1 VGWRGMSNSC
11 AASYV
16 PIGLRRT
23 LCRPDLADS
32 GAQLKWRGT
41 QPRRDS
47 APRLPKACAWTTQ
60 LLDFGPEGDIER
72 GPLQAGGSRHRRFR
86 SRCVRCAA
94 CICLGPGSLPEGAG
108 FLLLPAQLLV
118 VLSPLYHGAAELSPL
133 HALFPLSRARRHSP
147 RQPRPR
153 SQIQIDSDGPLLSP
167 SAFRFEA
174 RPMQRDRD
182 GI

>member
-1 VGWRGMSNSC
+1 MSNSC

-32 GAQLKWRGT
+32 GAQLSSGEARSNARFCVMVAEGL
-41 QPRRDS
+41 
-47 APRLPKACAWTTQ
+47 RLDHPTSRLWS
-60 LLDFGPEGDIER
+60 LGGIER
-72 GPLQAGGSRHRRFR
+72 GPLQAGGSHHRRFR

-94 CICLGPGSLPEGAG
+94 CICLGPGSLPQGAG

-118 VLSPLYHGAAELSPL
+118 VLSPLHHGTAELSPL
-133 HALFPLSRARRHSP
+133 HALFPLSRARRHSA

-153 SQIQIDSDGPLLSP
+153 SQIQIDSDRPLLSP

-182 GI
+182 GV